1 MMHGFSMAII
11 LPSFSA
17 HCHPIFSLI
26 TNSHSSLSIIH
37 HHSPLSINNNHRMTI
52 LSLLAAPSCTAH
64 SPADPK
70 DHIEPRQGPSPPRP
84 TGPGIWTG
92 SQRPR
97 RPLPT
102 WRPPWGSS
110 EVGRPWFAKIVP
122 ETWTIFFFS
131 DVTSCCIWKIVLRRW
146 KLPSSFSDVV
156 TQDGRWSYSPSATH
170 GREWAWIKWWWAP
183 SWDLDV
189 FGFRTGAVKKP
200 HGLLGWIYNHGTRA
214 SLYKNG
220 AWSPHHTRIKS
231 LVIGDVPSLGWLLPN
246 GSHGKRILTATQVF
260 LVWCNS
266 DLM

>member
-122 ETWTIFFFS
+122 ETWTIVFFS
-131 DVTSCCIWKIVLRRW
+131 DV
-146 KLPSSFSDVV
+146 PMMEAD
-156 TQDGRWSYSPSATH
+156 WSYSQTA
-170 GREWAWIKWWWAP
+170 RKWRFVKICHMCLFIIQHTAEN
-183 SWDLDV
+183 V
-189 FGFRTGAVKKP
+189 FGGSPNPNQPSMV
-200 HGLLGWIYNHGTRA
+200 GWWILARNFTHVTWVWG
-214 SLYKNG
+214 SLC
-220 AWSPHHTRIKS
+220 SIKRNVS
-231 LVIGDVPSLGWLLPN
+231 RWDIT
-246 GSHGKRILTATQVF
+246 IT
-260 LVWCNS
+260 
-266 DLM
+266 